1 MKLLMLGLLVLTA
14 CNGGEK
20 VRKRGTAA
28 SGSASNQT
36 ASGSGPGSAG
46 PEADSGFSANL
57 TVKNCDQILRTMEKV
72 TGHSRLS
79 ANVQTMYMKVKGS
92 CPTETAV
99 DALDGSK
106 ITAINNIAFE
116 FCQGY
121 VDGVIKKGGVAGI
134 DVSKAPLVG
143 ITDEGLDA
151 LYSDFYSRF
160 YLGPRSGIPPLESI
174 KKTVDPVIKDIRAS
188 VGATTATGVASEAII
203 RGACGIVLSSAPVI
217 TQ

>member
-28 SGSASNQT
+28 SGSAATQT
-36 ASGSGPGSAG
+36 ASGGSDTATA
-46 PEADSGFSANL
+46 PDSGFSANL
-57 TVKNCDQILRTMEKV
+57 TMKNCDQILRTMEKL
-72 TGHSRLS
+72 TGHPRLS
-79 ANVQTMYMKVKGS
+79 ANVQAMYMKVKGS
-92 CPTETAV
+92 CPTETSL
-99 DALDGSK
+99 DSLDGSK

-143 ITDEGLDA
+143 ITDNGLDA

-160 YLGPRSGIPPLESI
+160 YLGPRAGIPPLESI
-174 KKTVDPVIKDIRAS
+174 KKTVDPVIKDLRAS

-203 RGACGIVLSSAPVI
+203 RGACGMVLSSAPVI

>member
-20 VRKRGTAA
+20 VRKRGTAPN
-28 SGSASNQT
+28 GSAATQT
-36 ASGSGPGSAG
+36 ASSSSDTTTTA
-46 PEADSGFSANL
+46 ADSGFSANL
-57 TVKNCDQILRTMEKV
+57 TIKNCDQILRTMEKL

-92 CPTETAV
+92 CPTETSL
-99 DALDGSK
+99 DSLDGSK

-143 ITDEGLDA
+143 ITDAGLDA

-160 YLGPRSGIPPLESI
+160 YLGPRTGIPPLESI

-203 RGACGIVLSSAPVI
+203 RGACGMVLSSAPVI